1 MTTKEIIEFLR
12 KKETD
17 FLQIKSFSKFPGI
30 YAIFFIGDNF
40 PLLGSSVSKHQII
53 YIGKTESSQ
62 EERDAKT
69 HFTSGKTGSST
80 VRKSIGSLLR
90 EQENLNPIP
99 RNDTD
104 YQKGRYSHF
113 KFDDDSEEK
122 ITNWMKNNLA
132 LSFFD
137 YQKTKQEIED
147 LETEIIDEL
156 VPVLNISKNPKNLF
170 KNTLQQLRKECA
182 LISSNNIDKVNL
194 KNLNIKKKNSSKPIV
209 KNNFYVSDTFGTI
222 YIDNI
227 TKSDLKNLNIR
238 IKVENKYLFPTEKTG
253 SPTSYLLDFKVGK
266 IDFIAKYTIGSKDGK
281 SRSGILKLD
290 DNIYQKTLEIQEGTN
305 LKISKS
311 KDNKYIIEKLY

>member
-1 MTTKEIIEFLR
+1 MTTKEIIKFLR
-12 KKETD
+12 REETD

-69 HFTSGKTGSST
+69 HFISGKTGSST

-99 RNDTD
+99 RNSID

-113 KFDDDSEEK
+113 KFDDNSEEK
-122 ITNWMKNNLA
+122 ITNWMENNLA
-132 LSFFD
+132 LSFFE
-137 YQKTKQEIED
+137 YPKTKQEIED

-156 VPVLNISKNPKNLF
+156 VPILNISKNPKNLF

-182 LISSNNIDKVNL
+182 TNASNNIN
-194 KNLNIKKKNSSKPIV
+194 
-209 KNNFYVSDTFGTI
+209 KNNFKNPTNRKTI
-222 YIDNI
+222 IQIKSNTNNI
-227 TKSDLKNLNIR
+227 SGKYTDLWVKQRATITNKLRSSEIKQSIQLNSEDFNNVGNRSNYSFNLEYKNGFVNNNISGSAVAR
-238 IKVENKYLFPTEKTG
+238 DLAKILENSTEIKEILKEK
-253 SPTSYLLDFKVGK
+253 DFKINMDK
-266 IDFIAKYTIGSKDGK
+266 NFCLWIT
-281 SRSGILKLD
+281 R
-290 DNIYQKTLEIQEGTN
+290 N
-305 LKISKS
+305 
-311 KDNKYIIEKLY
+311 